1 LREPIKWLLD
11 HFRLLR
17 LWDLKIDN
25 PFDTFKFDKR
35 REKNFKVNLLSLSI
49 IETTK
54 SVRNSSRQAISSYS
68 LTMLIFKSYF
78 FHQLMEVVKLRDK
91 INSEKSWASIFES
104 KREKNKSDHVDV
116 TEVDDVIEC
125 VGK

>member
-1 LREPIKWLLD
+1 
-11 HFRLLR
+11 
-17 LWDLKIDN
+17 
-25 PFDTFKFDKR
+25 
-35 REKNFKVNLLSLSI
+35 
-49 IETTK
+49 
-54 SVRNSSRQAISSYS
+54 
-68 LTMLIFKSYF
+68 
-78 FHQLMEVVKLRDK
+78 MEVVKLRDK